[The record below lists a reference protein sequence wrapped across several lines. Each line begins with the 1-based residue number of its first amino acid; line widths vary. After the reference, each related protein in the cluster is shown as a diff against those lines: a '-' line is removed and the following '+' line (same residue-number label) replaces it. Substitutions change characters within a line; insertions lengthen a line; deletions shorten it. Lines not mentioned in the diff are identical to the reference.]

1 MSTSTPAINPTRT
14 EDDAGAAGAGAAVAG
29 VAAGAVYA
37 GRAAVADVDVDAGGV
52 YAGRAAVADVDATGG
67 GFDGAAA
74 GRGVRLCAASG
85 AIPAGGDPATIV
97 VPHCT
102 QNFAPGWVS

>member
-1 MSTSTPAINPTRT
+1 M
-14 EDDAGAAGAGAAVAG
+14 AGVAAVAADAGAGAD
-29 VAAGAVYA
+29 AVYA
-37 GRAAVADVDVDAGGV
+37 GRAAVADVDGDAGGV
-52 YAGRAAVADVDATGG
+52 YAGRAAVADADGDETGG
-67 GFDGAAA
+67 GFDGVAA

>member
-1 MSTSTPAINPTRT
+1 MAVAA
-14 EDDAGAAGAGAAVAG
+14 DAGA
-29 VAAGAVYA
+29 AAGAVYA
-37 GRAAVADVDVDAGGV
+37 GRAAVADVDAGGV
-52 YAGRAAVADVDATGG
+52 YAGRAAVADVDGDETGG
-67 GFDGAAA
+67 GFDGPAA

-85 AIPAGGDPATIV
+85 AIPAGGAPATIV

>member
-1 MSTSTPAINPTRT
+1 M
-14 EDDAGAAGAGAAVAG
+14 AGVAAVAADAGAGAG
-29 VAAGAVYA
+29 PVYA
-37 GRAAVADVDVDAGGV
+37 GRAAVADGNAGGV
-52 YAGRAAVADVDATGG
+52 YAGREAVADADGDDTGG
-67 GFDGAAA
+67 GFDGVAA

-85 AIPAGGDPATIV
+85 AIPAGGEPATIV